1 VGKEL
6 TGVRSQESGV
16 RRRRDR
22 IGKSFFSILT
32 SGFCLLLMPR
42 VFSAAEAVD
51 PSPVAEVNRVP
62 ITADSVE
69 REVRNYLIQIGHKEL
84 SPSRMVS
91 LRREVLAR
99 LIDEEL
105 IYQEA
110 LKRGEKIAP
119 EEIEAEVD
127 RIRKR
132 FPAESDFN
140 AALIREGLTL
150 DEVREGV
157 RRFILVRKMWNEIS
171 PSDEAGKKNWLEGVR
186 KKAEIRIR

>member
-1 VGKEL
+1 M
-6 TGVRSQESGV
+6 
-16 RRRRDR
+16 
-22 IGKSFFSILT
+22 LT
-32 SGFCLLLMPR
+32 SGFCLLLLPQ
-42 VFSAAEAVD
+42 ALPAAVD
-51 PSPVAEVNRVP
+51 AAPVAEVNRVP

-69 REVRNYLIQIGHKEL
+69 REVRNYLRQIGHKEL

-91 LRREVLAR
+91 LRREVLER
-99 LIDEEL
+99 LINEEL
-105 IYQEA
+105 VYQEA
-110 LKRGEKIAP
+110 LKQGEKVAP

-140 AALIREGLTL
+140 AAMVREGLTL
-150 DEVREGV
+150 GEVRDGV

-186 KKAEIRIR
+186 ERAEIKIY

>member
-1 VGKEL
+1 MRLTKESDQKSVAGRGRGKN
-6 TGVRSQESGV
+6 GW
-16 RRRRDR
+16 
-22 IGKSFFSILT
+22 FFFLMLT
-32 SGFCLLLMPR
+32 SGFYLLLPQ
-42 VFSAAEAVD
+42 VLPAAVD
-51 PSPVAEVNRVP
+51 AAPVAEVNHVP

-69 REVRNYLIQIGHKEL
+69 KEVRNYLRRIGHKEL
-84 SPSRMVS
+84 SPPRMMS
-91 LRREVLAR
+91 LRKEVLGR

-110 LKRGEKIAP
+110 LKQGEKIAP

-132 FPAESDFN
+132 FAAEEEFD

-150 DEVREGV
+150 DEVKSGV

-186 KKAEIRIR
+186 KRAEIRITTNE

>member
-1 VGKEL
+1 MGESQNSEA
-6 TGVRSQESGV
+6 GRRSG
-16 RRRRDR
+16 
-22 IGKSFFSILT
+22 GNWKAFLWILT
-32 SGFCLLLMPR
+32 SGFCLLFPCALPA
-42 VFSAAEAVD
+42 VETVD
-51 PSPVAEVNRVP
+51 PTPVAEVNRVP
-62 ITADSVE
+62 ITAGAVE
-69 REVRNYLIQIGHKEL
+69 REVRNYLRRIGHKEL
-84 SPSRMVS
+84 SPPRMMS
-91 LRREVLAR
+91 LRKEVLGR

-110 LKRGEKIAP
+110 LKQGEKIAP

-132 FPAESDFN
+132 FADEEEFD

-150 DEVREGV
+150 DEVKSGV

-186 KKAEIRIR
+186 KKAEIRVR

>member
-1 VGKEL
+1 MRREEIGIGREKSEFRTGKL
-6 TGVRSQESGV
+6 L
-16 RRRRDR
+16 
-22 IGKSFFSILT
+22 KLFFWILS
-32 SGFCLLLMPR
+32 SGFCLLFLPR
-42 VFSAAEAVD
+42 VLLADDAA
-51 PSPVAEVNRVP
+51 PVAEVNQVP

-69 REVRNYLIQIGHKEL
+69 EGVRNYLRQIGHKEL
-84 SPSRMVS
+84 SPPRMMS
-91 LRREVLAR
+91 LRKEVLGR

-110 LKRGEKIAP
+110 LKQGEKIAP

-132 FPAESDFN
+132 FAAEDDFN
-140 AALIREGLTL
+140 AALVREGLTL
-150 DEVREGV
+150 EEVRQGV

-186 KKAEIRIR
+186 KKSEIKIY